1 MIDQAAGARR
11 WWLAVAGLVLGALIL
26 RVWGLRW
33 GLPFAYNLDERS
45 HFVPRAVA
53 FFDSGSLD
61 PDYQLNP
68 SGLIEWVA
76 AALLLTHF
84 SPGAVV
90 DAWREDPGQ
99 VWTIARLASALLST
113 VAIALI
119 YVAGRRLFDSR
130 WVGLLAAAILAT
142 AFLPV
147 HYGHLA
153 LNDAPSLTPTLLS
166 LIGIAGIARGGRLR
180 DYAIAGA
187 GLGVAVGFKYNAAF
201 MLLPLV
207 TAAAIHALSSQAW
220 RAAITGLVVAGAA
233 ALVAFA
239 ICDPYALLRPGFFR
253 SEVEHLSRY
262 TSGSLLLGETQRS
275 GYRYYAWSLPWAFG
289 VLPLVL
295 AAVGAVRIALRE
307 RMQAALLLPAVV
319 IFLLVIGSQGRYFA
333 RYAMPIYP
341 LLALIAAA
349 GGVWLAGEAARRA
362 PALRRHARVAIPLA
376 IALVCAQGLVLSIH
390 NNRVLARED
399 TRSTA
404 REWLD
409 RNLAPGTKVAVEP
422 LVPAEW
428 YEGTRWERF
437 RRTGADARRL
447 AREFPG
453 AARRADFANYGF
465 TVFPGYI
472 DYLREQGVCWVV
484 SGSTQSGRSFNNP
497 QRVPQAIR
505 YYRALEQEADLRFSA
520 EPYEGSKHYFQYDL
534 AFNYAPLRYERPGP
548 AMRVY
553 QLKDC

>member
-1 MIDQAAGARR
+1 MG
-11 WWLAVAGLVLGALIL
+11 
-26 RVWGLRW
+26 
-33 GLPFAYNLDERS
+33 
-45 HFVPRAVA
+45 
-53 FFDSGSLD
+53 
-61 PDYQLNP
+61 
-68 SGLIEWVA
+68 
-76 AALLLTHF
+76 
-84 SPGAVV
+84 
-90 DAWREDPGQ
+90 
-99 VWTIARLASALLST
+99 
-113 VAIALI
+113 
-119 YVAGRRLFDSR
+119 
-130 WVGLLAAAILAT
+130 
-142 AFLPV
+142 
-147 HYGHLA
+147 
-153 LNDAPSLTPTLLS
+153 
-166 LIGIAGIARGGRLR
+166 
-180 DYAIAGA
+180 
-187 GLGVAVGFKYNAAF
+187 
-201 MLLPLV
+201 
-207 TAAAIHALSSQAW
+207 
-220 RAAITGLVVAGAA
+220 
-233 ALVAFA
+233 FA

-253 SEVEHLSRY
+253 SEVEHLSHY
-262 TSGSLLLGETQRS
+262 TSGTLLLGETQRS

-289 VLPLVL
+289 VLPLAL

-349 GGVWLAGEAARRA
+349 GGVWLAREAARRV

-437 RRTGADARRL
+437 RRTGEDAAP
-447 AREFPG
+447 ARARVPG
-453 AARRADFANYGF
+453 RRAAGRLRQLRLHAL
-465 TVFPGYI
+465 PGLHRLPARAGRVLGRVRL
-472 DYLREQGVCWVV
+472 DPVRAVV
-484 SGSTQSGRSFNNP
+484 QQPG
-497 QRVPQAIR
+497 RVPQAIR
-505 YYRALEQEADLRFSA
+505 YYRALEREADLRFSA
-520 EPYEGSKHYFQYDL
+520 APYEGSEHYFQYDL

-553 QLKDC
+553 QLRNCASGCRQSRGRAPATRCRPAASRGRAGSAPRARRPRRGRRAARSA